1 MIAITGRAFGKC
13 GRSGAA
19 LDNAIKSFSENKEG
33 IIMNGNITELSAK
46 LASVTVFKNIIESE
60 VIKSLNAFL
69 VCAGN
74 KVEKTKLYSAFVG
87 SLYAH
92 DCDLGKYI
100 KKHLYEDENE
110 YVIRVSQKQAIPDCM
125 QKAVQAELNI
135 FSELSSIEPK
145 ELADLT
151 GFDGYLPV
159 FENTAFD
166 FETEYREKL
175 NRLFKDGYG
184 IYSKY
189 SMFNIKNDGEITPLK
204 SADQITVDDL
214 VGYEAEREKVIANT
228 RALVKGK
235 PAANILLCGD
245 AGTGKSSTV
254 KAVANMFA
262 KDGVRL
268 IEIQKEQLM
277 CLPIIME
284 EIHHNPLKFIIFIDD
299 LSFNKTEDG
308 FGTLKAILEGSASA
322 KANNAVIYATS
333 NRRHLVKESFSD
345 RDGDDI
351 HRADTIQE
359 LLSLSERFGLT
370 IQYSKP
376 SKDLYLKIVKSLAQK
391 KELAISENELCMKA
405 EAFALRKGGRS
416 ARAAKQFVDSLVAI
430 G

>member
-1 MIAITGRAFGKC
+1 
-13 GRSGAA
+13 
-19 LDNAIKSFSENKEG
+19 
-33 IIMNGNITELSAK
+33 MNGNITDISTK
-46 LASVTVFKNIIESE
+46 LASVTVFKNITESE
-60 VIKSLNAFL
+60 VLKNLICFLNSNGT
-69 VCAGN
+69 VN
-74 KVEKTKLYSAFVG
+74 EKTKCYSEFVG

-92 DCDLGKYI
+92 DCDLGKYLR
-100 KKHLYEDENE
+100 KHLFEDENE
-110 YVIRVSQKQAIPDCM
+110 YVIRASQKQPIHDCM
-125 QKAVQAELNI
+125 KAAVKAELAI
-135 FSELSSIEPK
+135 FSELSNLKPE
-145 ELADLT
+145 AVAALT
-151 GFDGYLPV
+151 GVDGYLPL

-166 FETEYREKL
+166 FEAEYKTKL
-175 NRLFKDGYG
+175 ERLFKDGYG

-204 SADQITVDDL
+204 SSDKITTDDL
-214 VGYEAEREKVIANT
+214 IGYEAEREKVIANT
-228 RALVKGK
+228 RALIEGK

-262 KDGVRL
+262 SEGVRL

-277 CLPIIME
+277 CLPIVME

-351 HRADTIQE
+351 HRSDTIQE

-376 SKDLYLKIVKSLAQK
+376 SKELYLRIVKSLAQK
-391 KELAISENELCMKA
+391 SGLDIGENELCMKA

-416 ARAAKQFVDSLVAI
+416 ARAAKQFVDSLI
-430 G
+430 SI

>member
-1 MIAITGRAFGKC
+1 M
-13 GRSGAA
+13 
-19 LDNAIKSFSENKEG
+19 D
-33 IIMNGNITELSAK
+33 TELQNISTK
-46 LASVTVFKNIIESE
+46 LASVTVFKNITESE
-60 VIKSLNAFL
+60 VLKSLTDFL
-69 VCAGN
+69 VCTEDT
-74 KVEKTKLYSAFVG
+74 VEKTKLYAAFVAN
-87 SLYAH
+87 LYAH

-100 KKHLYEDENE
+100 RKHLYEDEND
-110 YVIRVSQKQAIPDCM
+110 YVIRAAQKLDIPECM
-125 QKAVQAELNI
+125 RKAAQQELKI
-135 FSELSSIEPK
+135 FSELSSVLPQSI
-145 ELADLT
+145 ANLT
-151 GFDGYLPV
+151 GFDGYLPT
-159 FENTAFD
+159 FDNTAFN
-166 FETEYREKL
+166 FEKEYEEKL
-175 NRLFKDGYG
+175 DRLFKDGYG

-204 SADQITVDDL
+204 SADTITTDDL
-214 VGYEAEREKVIANT
+214 VGYEGEREKVIANT
-228 RALVKGK
+228 KALVNGK

-262 KDGVRL
+262 RDGVRL

-277 CLPIIME
+277 CLPVIME
-284 EIHHNPLKFIIFIDD
+284 EINHNPLKFIIFIDD

-376 SKDLYLKIVKSLAQK
+376 SKELYLKIVKSLAEK
-391 KELAISENELCMKA
+391 KKLEIDENELCMKA

-416 ARAAKQFVDSLVAI
+416 ARAAKQFVDSIEAI